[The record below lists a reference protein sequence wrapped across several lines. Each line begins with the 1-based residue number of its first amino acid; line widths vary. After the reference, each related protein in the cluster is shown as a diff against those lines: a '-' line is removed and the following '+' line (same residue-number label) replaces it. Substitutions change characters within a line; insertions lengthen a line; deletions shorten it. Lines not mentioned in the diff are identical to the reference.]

1 MLEQPYYLAQQL
13 GLIIGVTTSAA
24 IVRTLFVNDL
34 RRSLR
39 GVSQIESVRIT
50 AEALVPELMVES
62 SFACALF

>member
-1 MLEQPYYLAQQL
+1 M
-13 GLIIGVTTSAA
+13 TTSAA

-50 AEALVPELMVES
+50 AEALVPELTVES
-62 SFACALF
+62 SSLPVHYFNGSADYRTSLTISIL